1 MKKLYFLLLILVAG
15 SVSAQQDAMFSQYM
29 FNTLAINPAYAG
41 SRDVLSVT
49 ALNRTQWS
57 GIAGAPRTQT
67 LSMHSPVAKKN
78 IGLGLQIFND
88 KIGITR
94 TTGAFLS
101 YSYRLKMGN
110 GSLALGIQGGVA
122 NFRADYST
130 VDVSGDAPAGD
141 PSFSQRVNKML
152 PNFGAGLY
160 YSAKKFYVGLSV
172 PHMLNNT
179 LNENQVRVSNS
190 FVGRQYMQFF
200 LAGGYSFDLSPD
212 LCLKPSAL
220 VKAVKGA
227 PLQLD
232 FSANLWIKDRVGVG
246 ASYRSGSDLILLFEI
261 QATQQ
266 LRFGYAYDFGLNA
279 LADYHNGSH
288 ELMLRYEFGASKDR
302 ILGPRSF

>member
-1 MKKLYFLLLILVAG
+1 MLILVAG